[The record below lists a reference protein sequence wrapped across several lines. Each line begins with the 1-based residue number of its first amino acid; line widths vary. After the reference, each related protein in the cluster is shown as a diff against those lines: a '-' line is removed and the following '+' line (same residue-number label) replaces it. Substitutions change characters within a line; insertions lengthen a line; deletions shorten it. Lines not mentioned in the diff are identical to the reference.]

1 MNYRLAEINKLG
13 GTLSAKL
20 ERYKEEREKITADQN
35 TIRDAGADGVCPLCR
50 QKLGKHFGSI
60 EAEFNARL
68 QDLEGKAIADLERQE
83 KLAKEKA
90 VIEALKPALDAVS
103 TLDAKL
109 RQKPVYEEELASL
122 EGNLKKKAE
131 EEKAIS
137 GSLTNLA
144 FNEDTFKAC
153 EQENAEL
160 QNVQRRIL
168 ELGTKIGEAV
178 TSRQHLADLTAKI
191 AGRKAELARLGWEI
205 KAAAFDP
212 AEVAQPR
219 RNHRRD

>member
-1 MNYRLAEINKLG
+1 M
-13 GTLSAKL
+13 
-20 ERYKEEREKITADQN
+20 
-35 TIRDAGADGVCPLCR
+35 
-50 QKLGKHFGSI
+50 
-60 EAEFNARL
+60 
-68 QDLEGKAIADLERQE
+68 
-83 KLAKEKA
+83 
-90 VIEALKPALDAVS
+90 IEALKPALDAVS

-168 ELGTKIGEAV
+168 SSAQRSGRPLHPGSTLLI
-178 TSRQHLADLTAKI
+178 SRPRSRE
-191 AGRKAELARLGWEI
+191 GRQSSQDSDGRSK
-205 KAAAFDP
+205 
-212 AEVAQPR
+212 QPPSIPLR
-219 RNHRRD
+219 